1 MKELCLFI
9 IGLLV
14 GVILI
19 CSAPSISTI
28 DTDKATNTSYTYY
41 NKTMYK
47 LVPIDK

>member
-9 IGLLV
+9 IGLLT

-19 CSAPSISTI
+19 CSTPNMSTI
-28 DTDKATNTSYTYY
+28 DTDKVTNTSYVYY

-47 LVPIDK
+47 LVPIDN

>member
-9 IGLLV
+9 IGLLT

-19 CSAPSISTI
+19 CSIPNISTI
-28 DTDKATNTSYTYY
+28 DTDKATNTSYVYY